1 MAKPLTVQQQEQ
13 IKSLF
18 IAFGSIRD
26 VAKKLNLS
34 RNTVRKVVRQID
46 GIQPKT
52 KPEPSVTIPLE
63 PNICHIDFVML
74 EKLFELGRTNGEN
87 LSFENDLKK
96 ITSAI
101 AKELGVSSTTDQL
114 KLEGAMF
121 SLIVYRRFYM
131 NSLSASDKRYNGP
144 LSRAHEKQVKAVRD
158 WVELSQRALDQW
170 LRLIKELEIKYGKRP
185 SYYGRG
191 NVFVQANIQNNS
203 VA

>member
-1 MAKPLTVQQQEQ
+1 MAKPLSDKQQEQ

-26 VAKKLNLS
+26 VSKKLNLS
-34 RNTVRKVVRQID
+34 RNTVRKVVRQLNVSENNSPP
-46 GIQPKT
+46 PKVA
-52 KPEPSVTIPLE
+52 PVPCE
-63 PNICHIDFVML
+63 PNLCHIDFVML
-74 EKLFELGRTNGEN
+74 EKLFELGRSNAEN
-87 LSFENDLKK
+87 MSFENDLKK
-96 ITSAI
+96 ITNAI
-101 AKELGVSSTTDQL
+101 AKELGVNSTTDQL

-121 SLIVYRRFYM
+121 SLIVYRRFYF

-144 LSRAHEKQVKAVRD
+144 LSKAHDKQVRAVRD